1 MGWAEYVHFE
11 SLPLSV
17 LEWSPN
23 SQAALCGDAHH
34 EEGLEVHQDV
44 LQRVPYVREE
54 HDEELVLQVKVEPLC
69 VDNDDAEEDDV
80 DDGQR
85 DQGVVEVGLHLWP
98 GN

>member
-1 MGWAEYVHFE
+1 MQWTAGGEI
-11 SLPLSV
+11 
-17 LEWSPN
+17 
-23 SQAALCGDAHH
+23 ALRGDAHH
-34 EEGLEVHQDV
+34 EEGLEGHQDV
-44 LQRVPYVREE
+44 LERVPHVREE

-98 GN
+98 GD